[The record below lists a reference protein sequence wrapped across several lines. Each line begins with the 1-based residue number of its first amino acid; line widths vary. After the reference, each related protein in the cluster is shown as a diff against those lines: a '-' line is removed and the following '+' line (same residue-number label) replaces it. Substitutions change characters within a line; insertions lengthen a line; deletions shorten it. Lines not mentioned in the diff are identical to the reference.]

1 MIVSNTPIR
10 TMVYNSCKNIVDV
23 NCNRLGINNDDN
35 NNNKN
40 NNNDNDDDGI
50 IKPNQNIYFI

>member
-1 MIVSNTPIR
+1 
-10 TMVYNSCKNIVDV
+10 MVYNLCKNIVDV

-50 IKPNQNIYFI
+50 IKPNQNIYFIWKHQII